1 MKKIRAFRALMGILV
16 ISMLLVSCASA
27 PPRPVRSEFDD
38 VPIPRG
44 LTFRPNDSTLI
55 ESPSMKAGR
64 LVYTGFVEGTSLAQ
78 AFRGSLEAQGWRF
91 VNTTLSSGKGIIQ
104 TYEKGGNSIQV
115 YIYDRWWWTTL
126 VELTVTK
133 ASTPPS
139 VNASPI
145 PEIK

>member
-1 MKKIRAFRALMGILV
+1 MKTMRAFGALMGILMTSV
-16 ISMLLVSCASA
+16 LLASCASA
-27 PPRPVRSEFDD
+27 PGRPVRSEFDD
-38 VPIPRG
+38 IPIPRG

-55 ESPSMKAGR
+55 ESPNMKAGQ
-64 LVYTGFVEGTSLAQ
+64 LIYTGFVEGTSLAQ
-78 AFRGSLEAQGWRF
+78 AFRSSLEAQGWRF

-104 TYEKGGNSIQV
+104 TYEKGGNSLQV
-115 YIYDRWWWTTL
+115 YIYDRWWWTTR

-133 ASTPPS
+133 ASAPPS